1 MEGGS
6 MRIIIA
12 TGNKDKVR
20 EINEILQGTGF
31 EAVSMKDAGVEADIV
46 EDADSFRGNALKKA
60 MAVHE
65 LTKEY
70 VMADDSGI
78 CIDAL
83 DGAPG
88 IYSARFCGEDSTY
101 PEKFKKIFEMLRDV
115 PEEER
120 TAHFTCAIAV
130 VKPDGTSFTV
140 EEYFNGVLHETP
152 DGENGFGY
160 DPIFYVPEYGM
171 TSARMSPELKNS
183 MSHRGKALRSAVAKL
198 LEDNADP
205 EEGNL

>member
-1 MEGGS
+1 MEAH

-12 TGNKDKVR
+12 TGNNDKVR
-20 EINEILQGTGF
+20 EIDEILQGTGF
-31 EAVSMKDAGVEADIV
+31 EAVSMKSLGLHPDIV

-70 VMADDSGI
+70 VMADDSGL

-88 IYSARFCGEDSTY
+88 IYSSRFCGEDSTY
-101 PEKFKKIFEMLRDV
+101 EEKFKKIFELLKDV
-115 PEEER
+115 PEEKR

-130 VKPDGTSFTV
+130 VRPDGSHFTV
-140 EEYFNGVLHETP
+140 EEYFNGVLHEEP
-152 DGENGFGY
+152 AGENGFGY
-160 DPIFYVPEYGM
+160 DPIFFVPEYNM
-171 TSARMSPELKNS
+171 TSAQMTPAMKHS
-183 MSHRGKALRSAVAKL
+183 MSHRGKALRAMVEKL
-198 LEDNADP
+198 TEK
-205 EEGNL
+205 